1 MTDRFP
7 TADER
12 WPRNGEVADMKKP
25 NLKWYDWNKLIT
37 AEDREMVCKDVDQ
50 LIKDGK
56 YFTNSPKYQTNIN
69 VMGLQSSHWMK
80 IKMSF
85 ITSCF
90 MYAEKELKIKNVQ
103 SWSYQ
108 HCWQKQK
115 MNVCIL

>member
-12 WPRNGEVADMKKP
+12 WPRNGEVADMKDTVKP
-25 NLKWYDWNKLIT
+25 NVKWYDWNKLIT
-37 AEDREMVCKDVDQ
+37 AEDRELVCKDVAQ

-69 VMGLQSSHWMK
+69 VMGLQSAHWMK

-85 ITSCF
+85 VTSCF
-90 MYAEKELKIKNVQ
+90 MYAEKELKIKKIHLKVIRI
-103 SWSYQ
+103 
-108 HCWQKQK
+108 
-115 MNVCIL
+115 ILPI

>member
-80 IKMSF
+80 IKMR
-85 ITSCF
+85 
-90 MYAEKELKIKNVQ
+90 
-103 SWSYQ
+103 
-108 HCWQKQK
+108 
-115 MNVCIL
+115 